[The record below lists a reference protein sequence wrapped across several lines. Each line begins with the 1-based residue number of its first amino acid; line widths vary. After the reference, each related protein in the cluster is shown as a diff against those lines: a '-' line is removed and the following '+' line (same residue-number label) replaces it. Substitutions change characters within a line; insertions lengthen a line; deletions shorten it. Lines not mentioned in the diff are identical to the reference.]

1 MNRRALKRD
10 PVTRDIIVIGGK
22 FQYVTNIDVVLQNC
36 DHSLRQQLGELQYQ
50 TTKGVEYLNNVFNG
64 TPNYQLFQFEAI
76 RDLEFVDGVE
86 RVLSFEYNING
97 NNLEYAAEIL
107 TEYGTTTLAGVTS
120 GNI

>member
-1 MNRRALKRD
+1 MNRTALKRE

-22 FQYVTNIDVVLQNC
+22 LQYVHDIEVVLQNC
-36 DHSLRQQLGELQYQ
+36 DHALRQQLGELQYQ

-76 RDLEFVDGVE
+76 RELELVDGVE
-86 RVLSFEYNING
+86 RVLSFEYNVNS
-97 NNLEYAAEIL
+97 NTLEYTAEIL
-107 TEYGTTTLAGVTS
+107 TEYGSTTLAGVAS

>member
-1 MNRRALKRD
+1 MNRTALKRD
-10 PVTRDIIVIGGK
+10 PVTRDISVIGGK
-22 FQYVTNIDVVLQNC
+22 LQYVNNIDVVLQNC

-76 RDLEFVDGVE
+76 RELEFVDGVE
-86 RVLSFEYNING
+86 RVLSFEYNVNG
-97 NNLEYAAEIL
+97 NTLEYNTEIL
-107 TEYGTTTLAGVTS
+107 TEYGTATLTGVTS